1 MRVRLDTDAGE
12 IMGSKQVSIKD
23 VALRAGT
30 SIATV
35 SRILNHVQYPV
46 SDDLRT
52 RVEDAIRDLDYRPN
66 RMAQNLR
73 SKQTQ
78 SIGLIV
84 RDISLSYFSFIAKGV
99 TEEASSRGLMP
110 LVCSSKRNP
119 KLEIEYMRL
128 LAQYQVAG
136 IILAGAGWEDEDYTR
151 RMESAVADLRAQG
164 VRVVGCAPQ
173 MVPMPC
179 ALVDNADI
187 GKQAFDALYAYGH
200 THFAVLGG
208 EVTNMSNSLR
218 IQGFAQAAERNGATY
233 RVATGRFSWEHGHA
247 ALAALL
253 ADDPAITAVYATND
267 HIAVGA
273 LRYLEENG
281 KKVPGDISV
290 VGTGDVAIAPYTF
303 PALST
308 VRMPFAEL
316 GAMAVKMIFDP
327 ALTAD
332 TVIPFACPY
341 IERESTGPRP

>member
-1 MRVRLDTDAGE
+1 
-12 IMGSKQVSIKD
+12 MGKQVSIKD

-35 SRILNHVQYPV
+35 SRILNNVGYPV
-46 SDDLRT
+46 SDELRAK
-52 RVEDAIRDLDYRPN
+52 VEVAIRDLGYRPN

-84 RDISLSYFSFIAKGV
+84 RDISVSYFSLIAKGV

-110 LVCSSKRNP
+110 LVCSSKRIP

-128 LAQYQVAG
+128 LAQYQVGG
-136 IILAGAGWEDEDYTR
+136 IILAGASWEDEDYKQ
-151 RMESAVADLRAQG
+151 RMAATVSDLRAQD

-173 MVPMPC
+173 AVPMPC
-179 ALVDNADI
+179 ALVDNEAI
-187 GKQAFDALYAYGH
+187 GRQAFNVLFGHGH
-200 THFAVLGG
+200 THIAILGG
-208 EVTNMSNSLR
+208 EVSNLSNKLR
-218 IQGFAQAAERNGATY
+218 IKGFTNAADKRTVTYKISSGA
-233 RVATGRFSWEHGHA
+233 FSWEHGHA

-253 ADDPAITAVYATND
+253 AEDPAITAVYATND

-281 KKVPGDISV
+281 RNVPEEISV
-290 VGTGDVAIAPYTF
+290 MGTGDVAVAPYTF

-308 VRMPFAEL
+308 IRMPFETL
-316 GAMAVKMIFDP
+316 GASAVKMIFDP
-327 ALTAD
+327 SVRDD
-332 TVIPFACPY
+332 TIVTFDCDY
-341 IERESTGPRP
+341 IERESVGPKP

>member
-1 MRVRLDTDAGE
+1 
-12 IMGSKQVSIKD
+12 MGKQVSIKD

-35 SRILNHVQYPV
+35 SRILNNVGYPV
-46 SDDLRT
+46 SDDLRA
-52 RVEDAIRDLDYRPN
+52 RVEAAIRDLGYRPN

-84 RDISLSYFSFIAKGV
+84 RDISVSYFSLIAKGV

-136 IILAGAGWEDEDYTR
+136 VILAGASWDDDDYR
-151 RMESAVADLRAQG
+151 QRMAQTVEDLRAQD
-164 VRVVGCAPQ
+164 VRVIACAPQ
-173 MVPMPC
+173 EVVMPG
-179 ALVDNADI
+179 AQVDNAAI
-187 GKQAFDALYAYGH
+187 GKQAFDVLRKNGH
-200 THFAVLGG
+200 THIAVLGG
-208 EVTNMSNSLR
+208 EETNLSNKLR
-218 IQGFAQAAERNGATY
+218 IRGFTDAADKKGITYKVSTGA
-233 RVATGRFSWEHGHA
+233 FSWEHGHA
-247 ALAALL
+247 ALSAILSE
-253 ADDPAITAVYATND
+253 DPEITAIYATND

-281 KKVPGDISV
+281 RSVPGEFSV
-290 VGTGDVAIAPYTF
+290 LGTGDVAVAPYTS

-308 VRMPFAEL
+308 IKMPFEAL
-316 GAMAVKMIFDP
+316 GAAAVKMIFDP
-327 ALTAD
+327 SLQKD
-332 TVIPFACPY
+332 TVVPFACEY
-341 IERESTGPRP
+341 VERESVGPRRT